1 VGPKLEATDA
11 ALEPPT
17 LTVSARSGSIITA
30 RRAPLHQTQ
39 RRLGGGSNQLR
50 TSRANE
56 RGVGRRTRRSE
67 EAEVPNLLQ
76 SVRRGATRPRAAR
89 RHSTRRICRSPPFF
103 LATRRLTDTR
113 GLPPTDRYRA
123 APARPS
129 VYLTIL
135 LRSAAATVAAAGRN
149 GGRWGGGRRSG
160 AVGSGT

>member
-1 VGPKLEATDA
+1 MGPKLEATDA

-17 LTVSARSGSIITA
+17 LTVSARSGSTRSGSIITA

-39 RRLGGGSNQLR
+39 RRSGGGSNQLR

-67 EAEVPNLLQ
+67 ETEVPNLLQ
-76 SVRRGATRPRAAR
+76 SVRRGGARPRAAR
-89 RHSTRRICRSPPFF
+89 RHSTRRICRPPPFF

-123 APARPS
+123 APALPS
-129 VYLTIL
+129 VRLPDDL
-135 LRSAAATVAAAGRN
+135 AP
-149 GGRWGGGRRSG
+149 
-160 AVGSGT
+160 